1 MVAPTR
7 GDIVTAAGG
16 VYASKPRPVVVL
28 QDDLFSASDSV
39 TVCPLTTKKVD
50 APLLRM
56 PLAADEANGTPA
68 RTGLVGTRGEE
79 EGVVVD
85 PDLAELAD
93 GHTQDANGAVLDKVL
108 RRGETTIGP

>member
-28 QDDLFSASDSV
+28 QDDLFSALDSV

-56 PLAADEANGTPA
+56 PLAADEANGISSPSFVMIDKITTI
-68 RTGLVGTRGEE
+68 RRSNV
-79 EGVVVD
+79 GVVVGHLD
-85 PDLAELAD
+85 PVQMLELERRVLVFMGLA
-93 GHTQDANGAVLDKVL
+93 H
-108 RRGETTIGP
+108 